1 CSRAASAA
9 RGRSSSPSRARPWS
23 QTRSTPPTSGS
34 APSAA
39 SAERQSLVTG
49 EYRSSSRFVP
59 SAPKSIF
66 ATAFGPAPS
75 SATTVPSPYASCVTL
90 SPTARLGTS
99 PSGRGVADPNVAP
112 PDAEP
117 KGERAEGVDAGSRR
131 AWREE
136 PEERGPRGADPA
148 PAAPARDPDHDPDR
162 APDHEP
168 EPEPRPQ
175 TDPPARSVAI
185 DDSRRRQSHSSSGIS
200 SRNRLGGNSFAMPHA
215 ERTAARET

>member
-75 SATTVPSPYASCVTL
+75 SATTVPSPYATCVTL

-99 PSGRGVADPNVAP
+99 PSGPGVAAPHVAP
-112 PDAEP
+112 PHADP
-117 KGERAEGVDAGSRR
+117 HGHGEEGGDAGPRR
-131 AWREE
+131 AR
-136 PEERGPRGADPA
+136 R
-148 PAAPARDPDHDPDR
+148 AAP
-162 APDHEP
+162 
-168 EPEPRPQ
+168 
-175 TDPPARSVAI
+175 
-185 DDSRRRQSHSSSGIS
+185 
-200 SRNRLGGNSFAMPHA
+200 
-215 ERTAARET
+215 